1 MSQDP
6 NQAKKSQELTD
17 SEAKEINGGGLL
29 GGDDNRSSLTAITQ
43 GYLNVSHTDDD
54 GDTESLNTDFGT
66 GSLLDSR
73 QDS

>member
-6 NQAKKSQELTD
+6 NQNKKAQELT
-17 SEAKEINGGGLL
+17 EEELKATNGGGLL
-29 GGDDNRSSLTAITQ
+29 GGDSMSSLTAVTQ

-54 GDTESLNTDFGT
+54 GDTNSLNTDFGT
-66 GSLLDSR
+66 GSLLDNR